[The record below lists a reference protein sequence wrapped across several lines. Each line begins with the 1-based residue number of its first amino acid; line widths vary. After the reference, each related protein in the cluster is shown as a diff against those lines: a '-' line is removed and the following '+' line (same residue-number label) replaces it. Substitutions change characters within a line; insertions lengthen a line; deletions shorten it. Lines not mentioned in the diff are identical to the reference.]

1 VLKLSVF
8 RFAAIAAAMLLF
20 APAGAE
26 ATVYNYDFTSTDG
39 LLNAEGAFTVTG
51 DEITGVTGAL
61 SGLVTQTI
69 NAIAPS
75 TALYGYSTSP
85 DGAFYYDNVLSAAA
99 NPYLD
104 IGGVLFTTTQNPGG
118 YWNLWGNSPGNY
130 SLFESAPGRGYP
142 IQESGNLTVSAVPE
156 PSTWAMLLLGFAGL
170 GFAGYRRAKSGISA
184 FAAA

>member
-1 VLKLSVF
+1 VLKLSDF
-8 RFAAIAAAMLLF
+8 RFAAVVGAMLAL

-26 ATVYNYDFTSTDG
+26 ATVYNYDFTSTG
-39 LLNAEGAFTVTG
+39 NLLNAEGTFTVTG

-61 SGLVTQTI
+61 RGLVTQTI
-69 NAIAPS
+69 NAIVPS

-85 DGAFYYDNVLSAAA
+85 DGAFYYDNVLSVAA

-104 IGGVLFTTTQNPGG
+104 IGGVLFTTIQNPGG

-142 IQESGNLTVSAVPE
+142 IQESGNLTVSAVAE
-156 PSTWAMLLLGFAGL
+156 PSTWAMMLLGFGGL
-170 GFAGYRRAKSGISA
+170 GFAGYRASRRGAV
-184 FAAA
+184 AA

>member
-1 VLKLSVF
+1 MLKLSDF

>member
-1 VLKLSVF
+1 MLKLSDF

-85 DGAFYYDNVLSAAA
+85 DGGIYVNPDPIHVTLVGRIPMEPLAQTVGAGSQWAALRGLGEEA
-99 NPYLD
+99 LPGLPRMLLVAD
-104 IGGVLFTTTQNPGG
+104 EETEQASRGVLV
-118 YWNLWGNSPGNY
+118 
-130 SLFESAPGRGYP
+130 P
-142 IQESGNLTVSAVPE
+142 IRRERLEGPHQVIEADVRSGEL
-156 PSTWAMLLLGFAGL
+156 
-170 GFAGYRRAKSGISA
+170 SGQR
-184 FAAA
+184 

>member
-1 VLKLSVF
+1 MLKLSDF
-8 RFAAIAAAMLLF
+8 RFAAVAGTMLLF

-75 TALYGYSTSP
+75 TAPYGYSTSP
-85 DGAFYYDNVLSAAA
+85 DGAFYYDNVLSVAT
-99 NPYLD
+99 NPFLD

-118 YWNLWGNSPGNY
+118 YWNLWGNSSGNY
-130 SLFESAPGRGYP
+130 SLFESAPGLGYP
-142 IQESGNLTVSAVPE
+142 IQEIGNLTVSAVAE
-156 PSTWAMLLLGFAGL
+156 PSTWAMMLLGFGGL
-170 GFAGYRRAKSGISA
+170 GFVGYRASRRGAV
-184 FAAA
+184 AA

>member
-1 VLKLSVF
+1 VLKLSDF

-75 TALYGYSTSP
+75 TAPPTSP
-85 DGAFYYDNVLSAAA
+85 IAAPTGPPTA
-99 NPYLD
+99 MP
-104 IGGVLFTTTQNPGG
+104 
-118 YWNLWGNSPGNY
+118 NSMP
-130 SLFESAPGRGYP
+130 LMAPLIAP
-142 IQESGNLTVSAVPE
+142 PTPPLP
-156 PSTWAMLLLGFAGL
+156 W
-170 GFAGYRRAKSGISA
+170 
-184 FAAA
+184 